1 MKKSKTFI
9 PLFILCIAL
18 IITAIILM
26 SLSYLWYGLFILIPA
41 VLAIPLYLTF
51 YFFPQDMTN
60 NTSRIIILTVS
71 RLFTVLVGVLTPLLL
86 YFFLPA
92 VKESVT
98 AFSLFIP
105 PSIFLIIYLLIIV
118 KTIISA
124 KK

>member
-71 RLFTVLVGVLTPLLL
+71 RFFTVLVGVLTPLLL

-98 AFSLFIP
+98 AFFLFIP
-105 PSIFLIIYLLIIV
+105 PSIFLIVYLLIIV